1 MPRTYVLDMMTHGWR
16 IRILRCAGELRR
28 LTRAWR
34 LVQGAGLL
42 TAVVAD
48 HAAISRETMN
58 CLDDGYVHV
67 DLDMVLNVVVTPGI
81 KVHRH
86 GCRPLMNGYC
96 RSCATTLPETLGKFS
111 RGMRV
116 AIVVRT
122 ASERRGVL
130 RRLA

>member
-1 MPRTYVLDMMTHGWR
+1 M
-16 IRILRCAGELRR
+16 
-28 LTRAWR
+28 
-34 LVQGAGLL
+34 
-42 TAVVAD
+42 VAD

-86 GCRPLMNGYC
+86 GCRPLMNGHC
-96 RSCATTLPETLGKFS
+96 RSCAATLPETLGKFS

-122 ASERRGVL
+122 ASERRVCVTAPRVKTIFFCTAHSVPCPHAGGQGTEC
-130 RRLA
+130 

>member
-48 HAAISRETMN
+48 HASR
-58 CLDDGYVHV
+58 
-67 DLDMVLNVVVTPGI
+67 
-81 KVHRH
+81 
-86 GCRPLMNGYC
+86 
-96 RSCATTLPETLGKFS
+96 
-111 RGMRV
+111 
-116 AIVVRT
+116 VR
-122 ASERRGVL
+122 R
-130 RRLA
+130 

>member
-48 HAAISRETMN
+48 HAAISRETMY

-67 DLDMVLNVVVTPGI
+67 VCRLLKLQVL
-81 KVHRH
+81 
-86 GCRPLMNGYC
+86 LQ
-96 RSCATTLPETLGKFS
+96 LP
-111 RGMRV
+111 
-116 AIVVRT
+116 
-122 ASERRGVL
+122 VL
-130 RRLA
+130 LPQLFLLV